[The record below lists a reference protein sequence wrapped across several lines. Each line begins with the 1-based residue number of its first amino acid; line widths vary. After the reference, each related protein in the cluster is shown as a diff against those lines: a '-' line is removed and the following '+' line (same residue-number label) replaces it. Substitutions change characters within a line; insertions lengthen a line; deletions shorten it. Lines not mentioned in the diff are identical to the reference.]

1 MLTEPRVDEGGGGGG
16 ERPARQDAEVRWL
29 LVMVDEGAHP
39 ADDEA
44 AAARARKEN
53 LM

>member
-1 MLTEPRVDEGGGGGG
+1 VDEGGGGGG
-16 ERPARQDAEVRWL
+16 ERPAKHDAEVRRL
-29 LVMVDEGAHP
+29 LVKLDEGTHP

-53 LM
+53 LI